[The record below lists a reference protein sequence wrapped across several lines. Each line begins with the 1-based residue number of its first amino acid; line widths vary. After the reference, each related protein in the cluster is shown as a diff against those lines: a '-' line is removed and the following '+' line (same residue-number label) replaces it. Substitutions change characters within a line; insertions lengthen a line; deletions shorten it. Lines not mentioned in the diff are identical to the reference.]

1 MAQIVNEYNEFKVG
15 DKVSY
20 LVNTYYTVE
29 GRITQ
34 MIQGSEGATFIIKGC
49 RSGKERC
56 CQTDHFTFTKI

>member
-29 GRITQ
+29 GRITK
-34 MIQGSEGATFIIKGC
+34 MIQGSSGATFIVKGC